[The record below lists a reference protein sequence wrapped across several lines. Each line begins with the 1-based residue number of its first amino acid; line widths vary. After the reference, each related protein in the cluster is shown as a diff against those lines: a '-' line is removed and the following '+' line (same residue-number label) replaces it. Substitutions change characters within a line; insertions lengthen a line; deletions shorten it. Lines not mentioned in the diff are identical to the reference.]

1 MAACPYVIFFC
12 VRKLEMLATVDFYF
26 FFGIILRIC
35 FLRFVWYF
43 RYYLRKINIQIKKEG
58 KTETGRQKFTEG
70 RKKRISFTIRSSFGC
85 VIVSNACVHLQGW
98 LKQPPTTTHRTPP
111 PPTLTFRIVTWPSF
125 LFVPPPI
132 RPVPQCRRAQI
143 GVYRRICRTQYRT
156 T

>member
-70 RKKRISFTIRSSFGC
+70 RKNAFHLPLGQ
-85 VIVSNACVHLQGW
+85 VSDA
-98 LKQPPTTTHRTPP
+98 
-111 PPTLTFRIVTWPSF
+111 
-125 LFVPPPI
+125 
-132 RPVPQCRRAQI
+132 
-143 GVYRRICRTQYRT
+143 
-156 T
+156 